1 MGKSTIL
8 VIDDEPNIRKLL
20 ADILSDEG
28 FGVLTAE
35 DGSEGLKLLTGNVV
49 DCALL
54 DVWLPGL
61 GGVEVLESIRQIQ
74 PDLPVIMISGHASVD
89 VAVRA
94 VKLGAFDFLEKPLSV
109 DRTLTQVRNALELD
123 RLKQENRHLRRKLTH
138 GDDFIGNGPAMQEVR
153 RLIRQAA
160 KSDAGVFI
168 TGENGTG
175 KELVAREIHNLSGRA
190 GKAFVAVNCA
200 AIPDNLI
207 ESELFGHEKG
217 AFTGALAQK
226 PGRFE
231 LADKGT
237 LFLDEIVDLS
247 TAAQAK
253 VLRAVQEQRFERVGG
268 LASVQVNLRFIAAS
282 NKDIHQAMQ
291 NHLFRE
297 DLFYRLHVLPIHMPP
312 LRQRV
317 EDIPELVAYFLR
329 EAVAVNSSLSIPRLD
344 QSAMD
349 SLAAY
354 GWPGNVRQL
363 KNIVQRLLV
372 LAVDPVIDAALVETA
387 LAADNPAGKSHD
399 AAAACSEWV
408 GLVDLSFND
417 AKDEFERQFILQ
429 KLKEN
434 QYNISR
440 TAQALS
446 MYPSNLHAKIRKFNI
461 TIDK

>member
-1 MGKSTIL
+1 MSDNVIL

-28 FGVLTAE
+28 YQVLTAE
-35 DGSEGLKLLTGNVV
+35 DGSYGIKLVEGHMVECV
-49 DCALL
+49 LL
-54 DVWLPGL
+54 DVWLPGM
-61 GGVEVLESIRQIQ
+61 GGLEVLESIRSIQ
-74 PDLPVIMISGHASVD
+74 PDLPVIMISGHANVD
-89 VAVRA
+89 VAVKA

-109 DRTLTQVRNALELD
+109 DRILTQVRNALELD
-123 RLKQENRHLRRKLTH
+123 RLKQENRQLKRKLTH
-138 GDDFIGNGPAMQEVR
+138 GDDFIGAGQAMQEVR

-168 TGENGTG
+168 SGENGTG
-175 KELVAREIHNLSGRA
+175 KELVAREIHNLSGRS
-190 GKAFVAVNCA
+190 GKGFVAVNCA
-200 AIPDNLI
+200 AIPENLI

-247 TAAQAK
+247 LTAQAK
-253 VLRAVQEQRFERVGG
+253 VLRAIQEQRFERVGG
-268 LASVQVNLRFIAAS
+268 LTSVQVNLRFIAAS

-291 NHLFRE
+291 NHQFRE
-297 DLFYRLHVLPIHMPP
+297 DLFYRLHVLPIHIPP
-312 LRQRV
+312 LRQRT
-317 EDIPELVAYFLR
+317 EDIPDLVAYFLR
-329 EAVAVNSSLSIPRLD
+329 EAVSVNGSQPVPAVSSEALD
-344 QSAMD
+344 ALVGHS
-349 SLAAY
+349 
-354 GWPGNVRQL
+354 WPGNVRQL
-363 KNIVQRLLV
+363 KNIVQRMLV
-372 LAVDPVIDAALVETA
+372 LGGDPVISRDLVEMA
-387 LAADNPAGKSHD
+387 LAADNPSGRQAEGAGGS
-399 AAAACSEWV
+399 AEWA
-408 GLVDLSFND
+408 GLGDMSFND

-440 TAQALS
+440 TAQALG
-446 MYPSNLHAKIRKFNI
+446 MYPSNLHAKIKKFNI